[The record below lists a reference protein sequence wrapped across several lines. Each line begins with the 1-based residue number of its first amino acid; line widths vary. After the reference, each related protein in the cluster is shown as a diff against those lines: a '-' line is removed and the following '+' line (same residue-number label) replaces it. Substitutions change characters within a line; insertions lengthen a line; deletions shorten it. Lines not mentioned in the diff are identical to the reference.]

1 MAPSVEGAS
10 FSDKCGVKFG
20 MFLRNIFK
28 KKKTSTIQFAG
39 SVPQH
44 VAIIMDGNGRWASKR
59 GLPRT
64 AGHHAGMVALR
75 RTIKNANEL
84 GIKVLTVYAFSTENW
99 SRPQREVD
107 FLMRLPKEFLRTDLP
122 DLIEKNVKVVMIGKA
137 DSLPQHTRQAVD
149 EALIATSQNTGMI
162 LNFALNYGSRAEII
176 HAVQK
181 IGQGVANGKISPGEI
196 DEQTINKHLYTVNL
210 PDPDLLIRPSGEIRL
225 SNFLLWQLAY
235 AELWFTDVYW
245 PDFDREHLLEA
256 IEAYQERDRRFGGIK
271 L

>member
-1 MAPSVEGAS
+1 MVW
-10 FSDKCGVKFG
+10 
-20 MFLRNIFK
+20 FLRRFFK
-28 KKKTSTIQFAG
+28 NKENSIEPVDGAI
-39 SVPQH
+39 PQH
-44 VAIIMDGNGRWASKR
+44 VAIIMDGNGRWASHR

-75 RTIKNANEL
+75 RTIRSADEL

-99 SRPQREVD
+99 SRPKREVD

-122 DLIEKNVKVVMIGKA
+122 ELIEKNVKVVMVGSA
-137 DSLPQHTRQAVD
+137 DGLPRHTREAVD
-149 EALIATSQNTGMI
+149 EAMAATAQNTGMI

-176 HAVQK
+176 HAMRDIAAK
-181 IGQGVANGKISPGEI
+181 SASGLISPGDI
-196 DEQTINKHLYTVNL
+196 DEQTVDNHLYTADL

-245 PDFDREHLLEA
+245 PDFDRRHLLEA
-256 IEAYQERDRRFGGIK
+256 IEAYQNRDRRFGGIK

>member
-1 MAPSVEGAS
+1 MPG
-10 FSDKCGVKFG
+10 
-20 MFLRNIFK
+20 
-28 KKKTSTIQFAG
+28 
-39 SVPQH
+39 H
-44 VAIIMDGNGRWASKR
+44 VAIIMDGNGRWASHR

-75 RTIKNANEL
+75 RTIQNANEL

-99 SRPQREVD
+99 SRPRREVD

-122 DLIEKNVKVVMIGKA
+122 DLIEKNVKVVMIGSA
-137 DSLPQHTRQAVD
+137 EALPHHTRQAVD
-149 EALIATSQNTGMI
+149 EALRATAQNTGMI
-162 LNFALNYGSRAEII
+162 LNFALNYGSRAEIL
-176 HAVQK
+176 HAVRE
-181 IGQGVANGKISPGEI
+181 IADGAASGQINPAEI
-196 DEQTINKHLYTVNL
+196 DEQTIHDHLYTANL

-235 AELWFTDVYW
+235 AELWFSDVYW

-256 IEAYQERDRRFGGIK
+256 IEAYRQRDRRFGGIK